1 MSRSRSLS
9 LSLSVL
15 LGLLVAAGSAAAAPV
30 NDQLV
35 NATVLPALSNQTF
48 SAMTIGASTEVG
60 EPDLYNM
67 YRTVWFRW
75 TPAVTGGTYV
85 AGCPADADI
94 DVYTG
99 STIGT
104 LDRVSGGGA
113 KCGGDAK
120 WVAKAGVAY
129 RIRVNARTVAAGSAS
144 TITLK
149 QVTVTPNATMM
160 ETPAVT
166 ARTGK
171 LYFKES
177 TGAEG
182 ALVDDCDVDGK
193 AQSCYVEG
201 DHFVSA
207 LQSVAGLADG
217 THTFHV
223 TLRDFYGNVDPT
235 PLAYTWKVDATPP
248 ETTLVGQPDPL
259 SGTPL
264 LTFASSEPGSSFEC
278 RLDSTT
284 WVACGSP
291 WTMSV
296 AFGSHSASVRAIDAV
311 GNVDAT
317 YAGVSWNR
325 KAPETPKAPSVVPGT
340 KPAPAKT
347 PSAAGVGSAPATGAT
362 GTTGARP
369 GACYVSVSRPT
380 MLTRRLLR
388 NGIPIQVS
396 APRGC
401 RWTVTLRRAGSTK
414 ALASATGTGGA
425 TKAAWLKPSRR
436 VAAKIAI
443 RTRLDLVAQ
452 AKGTPGSSRTTTTLT
467 VRS

>member
-1 MSRSRSLS
+1 M
-9 LSLSVL
+9 
-15 LGLLVAAGSAAAAPV
+15 
-30 NDQLV
+30 
-35 NATVLPALSNQTF
+35 LPSLSNQSFAATTF
-48 SAMTIGASTEVG
+48 GASTEVG
-60 EPDLYNM
+60 EPDLYNIF
-67 YRTVWFRW
+67 RTVWFRW
-75 TPAVTGGTYV
+75 TPSVSGGTYL

-94 DVYTG
+94 EVYTG

-129 RIRVNARTVAAGSAS
+129 KIRVNARTIAAGSAAM
-144 TITLK
+144 ITLK
-149 QVTVTPNATMM
+149 QVTATPNAAMI

-166 ARTGK
+166 SRAGK
-171 LYFKES
+171 LYFKET

-182 ALVDDCDVDGK
+182 AAIVDCDVDGK
-193 AQSCYVEG
+193 SQSCYVEG

-207 LQSVAGLADG
+207 LQSAFNLADG

-235 PLAYTWKVDATPP
+235 PLAYTWKVDATSP

-264 LTFASSEPGSSFEC
+264 LTFASNEPDSSFEC
-278 RLDSTT
+278 RLDSST

-291 WTMSV
+291 WAMSV
-296 AFGSHSASVRAIDAV
+296 AFGSHIASVRAIDPV
-311 GNVDAT
+311 GNVDQT
-317 YAGVSWNR
+317 YASVNWTR
-325 KAPETPKAPSVVPGT
+325 KAPETPKAPVVPVV

-347 PSAAGVGSAPATGAT
+347 PSATGLGSTPAT
-362 GTTGARP
+362 GTTGTTGATGVQS
-369 GACYVSVSRPT
+369 GACYVTVSRPT
-380 MLTRRLLR
+380 TLTRRLLR
-388 NGIPIQVS
+388 NGIPVRVS

-401 RWTVTLRRAGSTK
+401 RWTVTLRRAGSNK
-414 ALASATGTGGA
+414 ALASVTGVGGV
-425 TKAAWLKPSRR
+425 TKAARLKPSRR
-436 VAAKIAI
+436 AAGKIAI
-443 RTRLDLVAQ
+443 RTRLELVAQ
-452 AKGTPGSSRTTTTLT
+452 GKGTPGSSRTVTALT